1 MRVAAL
7 DDEVIELELINHTLS
22 AMGHDCQT
30 FTDGTSFLRAMNR
43 ESFDMLL
50 IDWQMPGISGLD
62 VVRWVRENIE
72 RALPILFITNRSEER
87 DIVDALTAGADD
99 FMVKPVR
106 VRELM
111 ARVNALIRRTY
122 PPNKPNHTFGAYRFI
137 PLKTQVE
144 INGEIVNLKRKEYDL
159 AYFLFQN
166 AGQLLSRD
174 HLREQIWND
183 SGNDKSR
190 SLDTH
195 LSRIRNKLHLRPEH
209 GWNLISVYGLG
220 CRLERHDDHLPPPV
234 SDASDDGH

>member
-1 MRVAAL
+1 MRIAAL
-7 DDEVIELELINHTLS
+7 DDEVIELELIKHTLS
-22 AMGHDCQT
+22 AMGHDCHA

-72 RALPILFITNRSEER
+72 RPIPILFITNRTEER
-87 DIVDALTAGADD
+87 DIVDTLTAGADD
-99 FMVKPVR
+99 FMAKPVR

-111 ARVNALIRRTY
+111 ARVSALIRRTY
-122 PPNKPNHTFGAYRFI
+122 PPNKPNYTFGAYRFI
-137 PLKTQVE
+137 PLTSQVE
-144 INGEIVNLKRKEYDL
+144 INGEIVTLKRKEYEL

-183 SGNDKSR
+183 GGNHKSR

-195 LSRIRNKLHLRPEH
+195 LSRIRNKLHLRPDQ

-220 CRLERHDDHLPPPV
+220 CRLERHEENFPSPQSPDMKLK
-234 SDASDDGH
+234 S